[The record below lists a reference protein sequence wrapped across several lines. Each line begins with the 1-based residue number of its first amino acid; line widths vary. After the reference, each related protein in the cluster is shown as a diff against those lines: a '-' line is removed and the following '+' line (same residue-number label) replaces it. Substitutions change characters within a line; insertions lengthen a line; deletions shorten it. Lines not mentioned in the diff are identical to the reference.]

1 MSAFSVLHC
10 VLLQCSLFGLSLDL
24 SRSFSTRYIALI
36 IVCVCVCCVVCRV
49 FYSQVTRAV
58 TGLGVPFD
66 SLSYSSGAT
75 SLLQLINLPGMADS
89 LKDCSP
95 FLMFVLEDHGVR

>member
-1 MSAFSVLHC
+1 MFSVWTFSRFVSQLFNALHC
-10 VLLQCSLFGLSLDL
+10 
-24 SRSFSTRYIALI
+24 TYY
-36 IVCVCVCCVVCRV
+36 CVCVWVVCRV

-95 FLMFVLEDHGVR
+95 FLMFVVEEHGAR